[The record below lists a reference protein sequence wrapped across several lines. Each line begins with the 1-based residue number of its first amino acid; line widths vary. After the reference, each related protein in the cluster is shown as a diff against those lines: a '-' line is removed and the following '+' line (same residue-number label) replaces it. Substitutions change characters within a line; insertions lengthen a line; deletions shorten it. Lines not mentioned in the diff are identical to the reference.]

1 MSHRRPTLVMI
12 GAGPRVAGVLERL
25 AASAPELLRSPVDL
39 HLVDP
44 QEPGSGR
51 VWRHHQYA
59 GLLLNSMAQDITLFT
74 DATVHCAGPRAE
86 GPDLL
91 AWAGLLT
98 AGELDDDGHPA
109 DPALEDPA
117 LLAEA
122 AALRTGSF
130 PSRRLFGAYARWFLH
145 RAVLRLAPRA
155 RVTVHRDTATAVH
168 HDDAGYRV
176 QLGSGPVLDAD
187 VVLYSLGHSDAR
199 PDARERTLTSF
210 AERHGGLYLPPAYTA
225 DADYAGIAPG
235 QDVLVS
241 GMGLAF
247 VDLVVLL
254 FEGRGGRFTR
264 RAEGGLD
271 YVPSGREPRLWAG
284 SRRGVPYHAK
294 PQVPLRAPAPSGTR
308 YLTQEA
314 VGALLNSVDEIGFRE
329 HLWPLVAKDVAHA
342 YYAELFA
349 ASPERV
355 DGPWDAFERRLD
367 TVEWGS
373 AEQQR
378 LLADFVPDPAY
389 RLDFD
394 QVDRPLGTGLNPEF
408 GGLADREA
416 AVLRHVEEDLR
427 LRSDPSH
434 SEQTA
439 LFTGF
444 LYAYFSL
451 GTLVPVERLSASA
464 LAEIN
469 EWWHGFFSF
478 IDSGPPPHRLEEMLA
493 LHRGGFLRF
502 LGPGAVIAPDETS
515 GRFVASLPGSDD
527 TVSAAVF
534 VEARLPEP
542 TVEGSRNPALW
553 QLGSSGLGREKQVL
567 TRAGVSSSGRLA
579 VDAQQ
584 RILGPDGAERR
595 HLFAV
600 GPWTSAWGSAAFA
613 RPRTNAA
620 PFREN
625 DALAR
630 RLLKALNDVAAGGL
644 TGSDAAPAP
653 ERLRA

>member
-1 MSHRRPTLVMI
+1 MSHRRPTLVTI

-25 AASAPELLRSPVDL
+25 AASAPELLRTPVDL

-44 QEPGSGR
+44 HEPGSGR
-51 VWRHHQYA
+51 VWRRDQQA

-91 AWAGLLT
+91 TWARQLADGSL
-98 AGELDDDGHPA
+98 EDDGHPA
-109 DPALEDPA
+109 DAALEDPA
-117 LLAEA
+117 LLTEA
-122 AALRTGSF
+122 SGLRSGSF
-130 PSRRLFGAYARWFLH
+130 PSRRLFGAYSRWFLH

-176 QLGSGPVLDAD
+176 QLASGPVLEAD

-199 PDARERTLTSF
+199 PDGRERALTAF

-225 DADYAGIAPG
+225 DADYSGIAPG

-254 FEGRGGRFTR
+254 FEGRGGRFAP
-264 RAEGGLD
+264 RADGGLD
-271 YVPSGREPRLWAG
+271 YLPSGREPRLWAG

-294 PQVPLRAPAPSGTR
+294 PQVPLRGPAPTGAR
-308 YLTQEA
+308 YLTQDA
-314 VGALLNSVDEIGFRE
+314 VAWLLDSVDEVGFRE

-342 YYAELFA
+342 YYRELFA
-349 ASPERV
+349 ASPERTS
-355 DGPWDAFERRLD
+355 GPWDAFERRLD
-367 TVEWGS
+367 GVAWGS
-373 AEQQR
+373 PEQRR
-378 LLADFVPDPAY
+378 LLEDFLPDPAF
-389 RLDFD
+389 RLDFGL
-394 QVDRPLGTGLNPEF
+394 VDRPLGDGQ
-408 GGLADREA
+408 GDLAQREA

-427 LRSDPSH
+427 LRTEAAH

-444 LYAYFSL
+444 LQAYFAL

-478 IDSGPPPHRLEEMLA
+478 IDSGPPPHRLQEILA

-502 LGPGAVIAPDETS
+502 LGPGSRVSAEEES
-515 GRFVASLPGSDD
+515 GQFVASIPGSEQE
-527 TVSAAVF
+527 VRASAF

-542 TVEGSRNPALW
+542 TVKRSRNPALW

-584 RILGPDGAERR
+584 RVLGPEDAERR
-595 HLFAV
+595 NLFAV

-630 RLLKALNDVAAGGL
+630 RLLKALNDVAV
-644 TGSDAAPAP
+644 GSLPQAAPAP
-653 ERLRA
+653 ARLRA

>member
-74 DATVHCAGPRAE
+74 DGTVHCAGPRAE

-91 AWAGLLT
+91 AWAELLT

-225 DADYAGIAPG
+225 DADYSGIAPG

-254 FEGRGGRFTR
+254 FEGRGGRFIPQP
-264 RAEGGLD
+264 EGGFD
-271 YVPSGREPRLWAG
+271 YTPSGREPRLWAG

-294 PQVPLRAPAPSGTR
+294 PQVPLRGPAPSGTR

-314 VGALLNSVDEIGFRE
+314 VGALLSTVEEIGFRE

-342 YYAELFA
+342 YYTELFA

-367 TVEWGS
+367 TVIWGS
-373 AEQQR
+373 TEQRR
-378 LLADFVPDPAY
+378 LLADFIPDPAY
-389 RLDFD
+389 RLDFE
-394 QVDRPLGTGLNPEF
+394 QVDRPLGTGQGPES

-427 LRSDPSH
+427 LRGDTDH

-502 LGPGAVIAPDETS
+502 LGPGAVIAPDEAS

-527 TVSAAVF
+527 TVSASVF

-630 RLLKALNDVAAGGL
+630 RLLKALNDVADSLAA
-644 TGSDAAPAP
+644 TGTAPAP